1 MQNKKTISIVDYGL
15 GNLKSVARAFESLG
29 EPVKIIQTPNEVLE
43 ADFLVIPGVGAF
55 KDGMEG
61 LKSRNLIDAILE
73 FAKSKRPLLGICLG
87 MQLFMTESEEFG
99 IHKGLDLIP
108 GRVISLRPV
117 DEVQMEGYK
126 VPNVGWNEL
135 LVPSGKSKTKV
146 ISDEGNNIWK
156 KTILSNIKEGDEV
169 YFVHSFYVKPQN
181 PEYMLATTIYGGQE
195 ICAVIQIKNI
205 IGCQFH
211 PEKSGT
217 VGLEILKAF
226 VNQSK
231 DEYK

>member
-1 MQNKKTISIVDYGL
+1 MISIVDYGL

-29 EPVKIIQTPNEVLE
+29 KVVKIIKTPDEILK
-43 ADFLVIPGVGAF
+43 ADFLVLPGVGAF

-61 LKSRNLIDAILE
+61 LGSRNLIDAIIG
-73 FAKSKRPLLGICLG
+73 FAESKRPLLGICLG

-108 GRVISLRPV
+108 GRVIPLRPV

-135 LVPSGKSKTKV
+135 LIPSWKSRTKI
-146 ISDEGNNIWK
+146 ISDKGNNIWK

-169 YFVHSFYVKPQN
+169 YFVHSFYVRPQN
-181 PEYMLATTIYGGQE
+181 SEDILATTIYGEQE
-195 ICAVIQIKNI
+195 ICAVIQRENI

-211 PEKSGT
+211 PEKSGE
-217 VGLEILKAF
+217 VGLEILKEF
-226 VNQSK
+226 YDTGK
-231 DEYK
+231 R